1 MPEQRYAVIHFN
13 DGATMKINFPAQ
25 SDAPNMVSKI
35 QKLLD
40 SPCLVIEAEGSLV
53 TIPMSS
59 IKYIQSYPAPDV
71 LPELAIKGAV
81 IID

>member
-1 MPEQRYAVIHFN
+1 MSEQRYAVIHFN
-13 DGATMKINFPAQ
+13 DGSTMKINFPKQA
-25 SDAPNMVSKI
+25 DAPNIASNI

-59 IKYIQSYPAPDV
+59 IKYIQSYPAPDA
-71 LPELAIKGAV
+71 LPKLAIKGAV